1 MQDFQMSKISSA
13 MGVTPARAA
22 RPFNDNTTADTID
35 LSPGEGVCADAGD
48 NCSLR
53 AAILEANTDPGST
66 IQFDGSLNG
75 TPIVFTRPGND
86 YTANSG
92 DLDINAST
100 TITGNGASNTFIG
113 GDGDGKAD
121 PGETIRYTT
130 AIMDSA
136 HPAQ

>member
-1 MQDFQMSKISSA
+1 MLLVVSVVLAPGLTFTVGLIQVAHVEPPITMT
-13 MGVTPARAA
+13 V
-22 RPFNDNTTADTID
+22 NTTADTID
-35 LSPGEGVCADAGD
+35 LSPGEGICANAGG

-53 AAILEANTDPGST
+53 AAIMEANADPGST

-75 TPIVFTRPGND
+75 TPIVLTRPGND

-121 PGETIRYTT
+121 PGETIR
-130 AIMDSA
+130 
-136 HPAQ
+136 